1 MSISVTDGLTAR
13 SALSAGTQNNTG
25 LAAPG
30 ERGEPT
36 VVPVAHRCGVVFI
49 KAFEPKRRQRSSP
62 SCLLIAN
69 FPGARW
75 FPGPGAESAL
85 EDCPWKLPIYCADTD
100 AIVAIIKHPK
110 TATPATMTDPATIL
124 PPLRVGDSGAA
135 REAKV
140 CRT

>member
-1 MSISVTDGLTAR
+1 VRVGF
-13 SALSAGTQNNTG
+13 
-25 LAAPG
+25 
-30 ERGEPT
+30 
-36 VVPVAHRCGVVFI
+36 PV
-49 KAFEPKRRQRSSP
+49 
-62 SCLLIAN
+62 
-69 FPGARW
+69 
-75 FPGPGAESAL
+75 PGAESAL
-85 EDCPWKLPIYCADTD
+85 EDCPCKLPIYCADTD